1 MTYFLVMIIFSTFA
15 LMLQSTGIM
24 LLQKKGDRNISRTQ
38 KYLITTIS
46 LTDITYILFSIV
58 LTYTSEFTS
67 LSKHFARYLVSHKVM
82 VLVNLYYFTMFG
94 IIIDRFMQIKL
105 SITYELYWNKERS
118 KKLLLGY
125 FVMLNLSYFA
135 YLMIT
140 LTYQRYDLNMKIL
153 EIFQKY
159 IKPIYCV
166 TFVTAACS
174 VYFYIFRKI
183 YYNRKKHE
191 RIKKNVGSRH
201 KISRQRSSLVTYL
214 LPFWIIIAFILFQI
228 LPDAILTFSY
238 FNEIPHPKAFKITMI
253 VLYNGGFI
261 ADLMIYIF
269 NLRIVRNKLK
279 QVKAR
284 VSMLLFDSNND

>member
-1 MTYFLVMIIFSTFA
+1 MTYFLAMILFSIFG

-24 LLQKKGDRNISRTQ
+24 LLQSQSDRNISGTQ
-38 KYLITTIS
+38 KYLITTLS
-46 LTDITYILFSIV
+46 LTDITYIIFSIA
-58 LTYTSEFTS
+58 LTCISEFKKS
-67 LSKHFARYLVSHKVM
+67 EISKHFSRFLITHKVT
-82 VLVNLYYFTMFG
+82 VLVNLYYFAMFG

-135 YLMIT
+135 YLIIA
-140 LTYQRYDLNMKIL
+140 LTYQQYDLNMKIL

-159 IKPIYCV
+159 IKPIYSV
-166 TFVTAACS
+166 TFVIAASS

-183 YYNRKKHE
+183 YYNRKVHE
-191 RIKKNVGSRH
+191 RTKKNVDSKH
-201 KISRQRSSLVTYL
+201 QLSRQGSSVLIYL
-214 LPFWIIIAFILFQI
+214 LPFWIILAFILFQI

-238 FNEIPHPKAFKITMI
+238 FHQIPHPQAFKITMI

-261 ADLMIYIF
+261 ADLIIYIF
-269 NLRIVRNKLK
+269 NLHIVRK
-279 QVKAR
+279 
-284 VSMLLFDSNND
+284 